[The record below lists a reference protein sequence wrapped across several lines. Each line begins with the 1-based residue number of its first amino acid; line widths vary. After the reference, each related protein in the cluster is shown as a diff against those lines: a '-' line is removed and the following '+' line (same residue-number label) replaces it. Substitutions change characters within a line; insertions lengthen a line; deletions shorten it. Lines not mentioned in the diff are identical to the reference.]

1 MINLNVHSQTL
12 VFFQGLSE
20 IIEKEELAPANIP
33 NSEIKPQII
42 HQSKP
47 LIIHKPIKSVQIPF
61 QPKEIIYGLSSKD
74 WTRRWTA
81 FQQTSKILLDP
92 QIHLA
97 VDFEEIMLVLL
108 NLNLDEMTQNSLETT
123 ITETQVVHLK
133 NLSALFIYNPRLLL
147 KLSN

>member
-1 MINLNVHSQTL
+1 MINFDVHSQTL
-12 VFFQGLSE
+12 AFFQGLSE
-20 IIEKEELAPANIP
+20 IIEKEELPPANIS
-33 NSEIKPQII
+33 NSGIKPQIA

-47 LIIHKPIKSVQIPF
+47 LIINESIKSAQVPF

-74 WTRRWTA
+74 WSRRWTA

-108 NLNLDEMTQNSLETT
+108 NLNLEEMTQNCLETT
-123 ITETQVVHLK
+123 IAETQVTHLK